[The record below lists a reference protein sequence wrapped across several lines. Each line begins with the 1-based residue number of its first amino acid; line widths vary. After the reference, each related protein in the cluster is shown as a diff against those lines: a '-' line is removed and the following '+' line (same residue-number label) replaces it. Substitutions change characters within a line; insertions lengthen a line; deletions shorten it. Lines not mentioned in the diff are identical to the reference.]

1 MIMDTRRTIALID
14 DDRAWLDT
22 LAEFLGDRGYHV
34 HTAQGAASG
43 LALLEKFDAA
53 AAVID
58 FRMPEMN
65 GLQLLRRLRQRWGKL
80 PVLLLSGDDDPLLQ
94 TRALEEGAFA
104 FLSKGTSPGLLLRLL
119 LHTLSNAMDPN
130 GPTAAGLLWR
140 RLLPAVRPS
149 GPWLPALPRRQ
160 SGQL

>member
-1 MIMDTRRTIALID
+1 MDTRRTIALID

-22 LAEFLGDRGYHV
+22 LAEFLGDRGYRV
-34 HTAQGAASG
+34 HTAQGATSG
-43 LALLEKFDAA
+43 LALLEKLDAA

-58 FRMPEMN
+58 LSMPEMN

-80 PVLLLSGDDDPLLQ
+80 QVLLLSGDDDPALP

-119 LHTLSNAMDPN
+119 LHTLRNATDPN
-130 GPTAAGLLWR
+130 APVAAGSLWR
-140 RLLPAVRPS
+140 RLLPTVCPS

-160 SGQL
+160 TGRL